1 VELQLGD
8 LLAPCAKRPANGCDP
23 AASRWARSRLAR
35 WARRC
40 APPRASHR
48 FCRARAR
55 GEGRGGESGVSEAA
69 LPRSEGLERR
79 PLGAT
84 IWFVWMVAMWAGF
97 FAFLVADRI
106 DGVWSWVRDLP
117 LLAELVLWLA
127 LFPWFL
133 GAAVWTSS
141 WTGWLRLLL
150 VLGFAFGWSLAS
162 IPRRKP
168 PKQ

>member
-1 VELQLGD
+1 M
-8 LLAPCAKRPANGCDP
+8 
-23 AASRWARSRLAR
+23 
-35 WARRC
+35 
-40 APPRASHR
+40 
-48 FCRARAR
+48 
-55 GEGRGGESGVSEAA
+55 SEAIV
-69 LPRSEGLERR
+69 PRVERSERR

-97 FAFLVADRI
+97 FALLVAERI
-106 DGVWSWVRDLP
+106 DGVLSWVRDLP

-127 LFPWFL
+127 LFPWLL

>member
-1 VELQLGD
+1 M
-8 LLAPCAKRPANGCDP
+8 
-23 AASRWARSRLAR
+23 
-35 WARRC
+35 
-40 APPRASHR
+40 
-48 FCRARAR
+48 
-55 GEGRGGESGVSEAA
+55 SEAIV
-69 LPRSEGLERR
+69 PRVERSERR
-79 PLGAT
+79 PLGPT

-97 FAFLVADRI
+97 FALLVAERI
-106 DGVWSWVRDLP
+106 DGVLSWVRDLP

-127 LFPWFL
+127 LFPWLL

-141 WTGWLRLLL
+141 WTDWLRLLL

>member
-1 VELQLGD
+1 
-8 LLAPCAKRPANGCDP
+8 
-23 AASRWARSRLAR
+23 
-35 WARRC
+35 
-40 APPRASHR
+40 
-48 FCRARAR
+48 
-55 GEGRGGESGVSEAA
+55 VSEAA
-69 LPRSEGLERR
+69 LPRSEGLKRR

-97 FAFLVADRI
+97 FALLVAERI